1 MHAREASSSDGDAAP
16 SAGPG
21 TAPGKN
27 ACVCFTAFS
36 ATAFPPGGMRGVR
49 EAGACRAG
57 MFFKSVCDRRYA
69 SRTRRFPGRSRPR
82 FQSGRY
88 SGRAFSAV
96 RPGRMPCRSLGCH
109 PLARTG
115 SAHFRAQGTE
125 LAPLFPEVET
135 SLSQV
140 FRVGI
145 SWAGSA
151 RPLPWET
158 GVRARR
164 TGILR
169 ALFQPSSAAS
179 SRSVRTACHR
189 AAPAGGT
196 GATCRWR
203 RPSGHG

>member
-96 RPGRMPCRSLGCH
+96 RPVRMPCRSLGCH

-125 LAPLFPEVET
+125 LAPLFPEVEEE
-135 SLSQV
+135 SLTG
-140 FRVGI
+140 FGGGDKFWCAACAAAPHPAHARHLHRVRQSPGL
-145 SWAGSA
+145 SLGSSA
-151 RPLPWET
+151 RKGRGSFP
-158 GVRARR
+158 
-164 TGILR
+164 
-169 ALFQPSSAAS
+169 
-179 SRSVRTACHR
+179 
-189 AAPAGGT
+189 
-196 GATCRWR
+196 
-203 RPSGHG
+203 